1 MAFLGRYCL
10 EMPALV
16 SVYETLAR
24 YERDGILPSQPV
36 EQLLRDVAEPPASR
50 AAEEPIHSLN
60 EIVD

>member
-1 MAFLGRYCL
+1 
-10 EMPALV
+10 MPALV

-36 EQLLRDVAEPPASR
+36 EHLLRDVAEPPASR